1 MITLQANSEIRRF
14 KAFFSAHERFFMRLS
29 CLPGCLLA
37 IALALIG
44 YSTAFAQE
52 RGMELSAK
60 ADERRVALVIGNSVY
75 KDSSSLRNPG
85 NDARAIA
92 EKMKALGFD
101 VILRTD
107 STQKEMNRAITL
119 FGEKLSSG
127 GVGLFYYA
135 GHGMQVRGKN
145 FLVPV
150 DAAIESE
157 SAVRSESVDLD
168 LVLDQLSATRV
179 GMVILDACRNNPFER
194 RFRSGAGNGLAQ
206 VDAPKGVLV
215 AYATAPGKVAADGT
229 GKNGLYTS
237 ELLRALAEP
246 GRRIEDVFK
255 QVRIRV
261 SNATNDQQIPW
272 ESSSLTGDFF
282 FAKPAKTQME
292 GRADVEPQQGGAVD
306 PVLVELEMWKSVK
319 DSASVGDLEEYLRHY
334 PEGKFSGLA
343 HARIDRLNQAAQA
356 VPQQARTLESDLVGK
371 WEFGRSTGALFAPA
385 GHICNVELLPIKG
398 AYGNAI
404 KSCHGN
410 ESFWR
415 MNGEKLE
422 FLGSGGH
429 VTTSFTRTAEGRW
442 EGAYIGPGSNLI
454 PGVIHYLKQDTAK
467 YHDGVWSG
475 ELETYGGLFNVP
487 VKVNIVLAVNN
498 GQISGSVFMY
508 NENRTFSGRID
519 GEGNLIDAR
528 LTGVL
533 QVYTLH
539 GKLWEA
545 GGEGSMGWKVR
556 IRLAKKQAS
565 K

>member
-1 MITLQANSEIRRF
+1 MH
-14 KAFFSAHERFFMRLS
+14 KCFFMRFS

-44 YSTAFAQE
+44 YSTVFAQE
-52 RGMELSAK
+52 RSMELSAK
-60 ADERRVALVIGNSVY
+60 TDERRVALVIGNSVY
-75 KDSSSLRNPG
+75 KDSSSLKNPG

-92 EKMKALGFD
+92 ERMKALGFD

-168 LVLDQLSATRV
+168 LVLDQLAATRV

-194 RFRSGAGNGLAQ
+194 RFRSGAGSGLAQ

-237 ELLRALAEP
+237 ELLRALEEP

-255 QVRIRV
+255 QVRVKV
-261 SNATNDQQIPW
+261 SDATNDQQIPW

-282 FAKPAKTQME
+282 FAKPAKSQTE
-292 GRADVEPQQGGAVD
+292 GSAAIGPQPGGTVD

-334 PEGKFSGLA
+334 PDGKFSGLA
-343 HARIDRLNQAAQA
+343 HSRVDRLNQALQA

-371 WEFGRSTGALFAPA
+371 WEFGRSTGALFAAA
-385 GHICNVELLPIKG
+385 GHLCNVELLSIKG

-422 FLGSGGH
+422 FLGSGGQ
-429 VTTSFTRTAEGRW
+429 VTTSFTRTAKGRW

-454 PGVIHYLKQDTAK
+454 PGVIHYLKQNTAK
-467 YHDGVWSG
+467 HHDGIWSG
-475 ELETYGGLFNVP
+475 ELETYGGLFNSP
-487 VKVNIVLAVNN
+487 VKVNLELAVSN

-508 NENRTFSGRID
+508 GENRTLSGRID
-519 GEGNLIDAR
+519 ENGNLVDAR
-528 LTGVL
+528 LVGSL
-533 QVYTLH
+533 QGYTLH
-539 GKLWEA
+539 GKIWEA
-545 GGEGSMGWKVR
+545 GGEGSLGWKLR
-556 IRLAKKQAS
+556 MRLSKKQVS